1 MDAAASSSL
10 QCDVDA
16 ADVVKVVLQFLKEN
30 SLTASLQAL
39 QDESQVA
46 LNTVENLDGLVA
58 DVQQGRWDAVM
69 STIATLKLSPKLL
82 EELYEQLVLEMI
94 ELRELD
100 TAKQLLRG
108 AEPMAALRA
117 SKPER
122 HAALEALA
130 SRPYF
135 DPAAAY
141 PDGSSKER
149 RRTRIAE
156 SLKAEVSVVPPN
168 RLLALLGQAL
178 KWQQQQGLLPA
189 GAKFDLLRGGAAQRI
204 VEKEDRVTAPGPTIK
219 FGKKSHAECAA
230 FSPDG
235 QFFVSGSVDGFLEV
249 WDFERGKVRKDLS
262 YQESDEYMMH
272 DEVCGRRRRRIANS
286 PPPPLQPLSAAPP
299 LHRRSL
305 RSTSR
310 VTRSCSCRRRR
321 EARSKCGACGRGSA
335 CGASRRRTARASRA
349 SRSRATPPRWRAA
362 PSTRSCGFTASR
374 AAKRSK
380 R

>member
-1 MDAAASSSL
+1 
-10 QCDVDA
+10 
-16 ADVVKVVLQFLKEN
+16 
-30 SLTASLQAL
+30 
-39 QDESQVA
+39 
-46 LNTVENLDGLVA
+46 
-58 DVQQGRWDAVM
+58 M

-272 DEVCGRRRRRIANS
+272 DEVCGRRRIAT
-286 PPPPLQPLSAAPP
+286 AATT
-299 LHRRSL
+299 L
-305 RSTSR
+305 
-310 VTRSCSCRRRR
+310 
-321 EARSKCGACGRGSA
+321 
-335 CGASRRRTARASRA
+335 
-349 SRSRATPPRWRAA
+349 
-362 PSTRSCGFTASR
+362 
-374 AAKRSK
+374 
-380 R
+380 

>member
-1 MDAAASSSL
+1 MDAGASSSL

-149 RRTRIAE
+149 RRTLIAE

-272 DEVCGRRRRRIANS
+272 DEVCGRRRRTATARHHHRTIR
-286 PPPPLQPLSAAPP
+286 PLQGGSV
-299 LHRRSL
+299 
-305 RSTSR
+305 STM
-310 VTRSCSCRRRR
+310 
-321 EARSKCGACGRGSA
+321 
-335 CGASRRRTARASRA
+335 
-349 SRSRATPPRWRAA
+349 
-362 PSTRSCGFTASR
+362 
-374 AAKRSK
+374 
-380 R
+380 

>member
-1 MDAAASSSL
+1 MDAGASSSL

-30 SLTASLQAL
+30 SLTASLQTL

-272 DEVCGRRRRRIANS
+272 DEV
-286 PPPPLQPLSAAPP
+286 PPPPPHCQQPATAAAASEAAPP

-305 RSTSR
+305 RWTSR
-310 VTRSCSCRRRR
+310 ETRSCSCRRRR

-349 SRSRATPPRWRAA
+349 SRSRATPPRSRAA

-374 AAKRSK
+374 AAKRS
-380 R
+380 RR

>member
-1 MDAAASSSL
+1 MDAGASSSL

-69 STIATLKLSPKLL
+69 STIATLKLSPRLL
-82 EELYEQLVLEMI
+82 EELYEQLVVEMI

-100 TAKQLLRG
+100 TAKQILRG

-117 SKPER
+117 SQPER
-122 HAALEALA
+122 HAALESLA
-130 SRPYF
+130 ARPYF
-135 DPAAAY
+135 DAAVAY
-141 PDGSSKER
+141 PDGGSKER

-156 SLKAEVSVVPPN
+156 ALKAEVSVVPPS

-178 KWQQQQGLLPA
+178 KWQQQQGALPA
-189 GAKFDLLRGGAAQRI
+189 GAKFDLLRGGAAQRV

-272 DEVCGRRRRRIANS
+272 DEVCGRRCRRIA
-286 PPPPLQPLSAAPP
+286 
-299 LHRRSL
+299 
-305 RSTSR
+305 
-310 VTRSCSCRRRR
+310 
-321 EARSKCGACGRGSA
+321 
-335 CGASRRRTARASRA
+335 TARHRHCSL
-349 SRSRATPPRWRAA
+349 
-362 PSTRSCGFTASR
+362 
-374 AAKRSK
+374 
-380 R
+380 

>member
-1 MDAAASSSL
+1 MDAASSSL

-30 SLTASLQAL
+30 SLTASLQTL

-272 DEVCGRRRRRIANS
+272 DEVW
-286 PPPPLQPLSAAPP
+286 PPPPPPHCHCRHHALSARALPP

-305 RSTSR
+305 RWTSR
-310 VTRSCSCRRRR
+310 ETRSCSCQGRR
-321 EARSKCGACGRGSA
+321 EARSRFGACGRGSA

-349 SRSRATPPRWRAA
+349 SRSRATPPRSRAA

-374 AAKRSK
+374 AAKRS
-380 R
+380 RR